1 MKQTVYLI
9 LAMLA
14 LSACNLQG
22 KKGAQSG
29 NGEAGMLSGN
39 GEAGMLS
46 GNGEVGMLSGN
57 GEAVQPKVYG
67 RYVPERK
74 DDFAWENEYAA
85 FRMYG
90 PALRPENPSNGVD
103 LWLKKSPELVV
114 DSFYYREHVLGKPY
128 HINYGKGL
136 DCYKVGH
143 TAGCGGLVVIRGQ
156 KSAVSG
162 QQDAVS
168 SQRSV
173 VSDQLSAISDQPQL
187 YVGGA
192 YDRWKILEQT
202 SDKFV
207 FQLEYDSLQVGD
219 KKLQAT
225 IKITAEAGQMLNR
238 ADVVLYGEYNDELWL
253 GGGIYLHD
261 SVDNVYTNEQS
272 GVIAY
277 AEDALSDKTAA
288 KMNYEYNGST
298 SQGRSYIAIVT
309 PNGGWQDIVD
319 GTLFSVQPYK
329 TGDTLT
335 YYFGACWSEWSDGE
349 KSFPTDESWFK
360 AIKL

>member
-1 MKQTVYLI
+1 MKKYIFIVVALLC
-9 LAMLA
+9 LA
-14 LSACNLQG
+14 SCQ
-22 KKGAQSG
+22 K
-29 NGEAGMLSGN
+29 ET
-39 GEAGMLS
+39 
-46 GNGEVGMLSGN
+46 
-57 GEAVQPKVYG
+57 VQPKVYG

-103 LWLKKSPELVV
+103 LWLKATPELIV

-143 TAGCGGLVVIRGQ
+143 TCGAGGLVVMVDEDPDDHI
-156 KSAVSG
+156 
-162 QQDAVS
+162 
-168 SQRSV
+168 
-173 VSDQLSAISDQPQL
+173 

-192 YDRWKILEQT
+192 YDRWEILEQT
-202 SDKFV
+202 PQRFV
-207 FQLEYDSLQVGD
+207 FRLEYDSLMVHGHLL
-219 KKLQAT
+219 KESIT
-225 IKITAEAGQMLNR
+225 ITAEAGKILNK
-238 ADVVLYGEYNDELWL
+238 AEVVLTGANDYEGIMWI

-261 SVDNVYTNEQS
+261 GAQDEDIYANSDNTVTT
-272 GVIAY
+272 Y

-298 SQGRSYIAIVT
+298 TQGRNYLAIVM
-309 PNGGWQDIVD
+309 PRGGTVSKQDDV
-319 GTLFSVQPYK
+319 LYNVRAYSL
-329 TGDTLT
+329 GDTLT

-349 KSFPTDESWFK
+349 KSFPTSQAWTAAVEKEASE
-360 AIKL
+360 LL